1 MEATD
6 EPVQLV
12 ERVAALDI
20 GKAAL
25 VACIRVPHER
35 TLGRR
40 RQEVTEYATT
50 TGALL
55 QLADRLRH
63 LAVTR
68 VAMEATSDYWKP
80 VFYLLEAEG
89 FECWLLNATHVKN
102 VPGRPKT
109 DNLDAVWLAK
119 VVERGM
125 CAPSF
130 VPPKP
135 IRRLRDLTRYRR
147 SLIRDRTREKQ
158 RLEKLLEDAQIKLS
172 VVASDMFG
180 VSGRAILAALIAG
193 QRDPAVLAELARGR
207 LRTKISQLREALT
220 GHFDDNHALLCA
232 KMLDRVDALTTDI
245 DELSTAIETAISPY
259 AAQVSQLDEVT
270 GIGARCAQEIIAE
283 IGVDMTVFPTAA
295 HLASWARFAPRANQS
310 AGKTKPAT
318 TGKGNPWLASTLGEI
333 TAVLAR
339 SDTFLGERYRR
350 LSRRRGKLRAIV
362 ATGNSTLTVVW
373 HLLNDPTAHYHD
385 LGHDFHD
392 TRYHQRHQH
401 NLITQLERITGQKVT
416 LTTRDEPT
424 AA

>member
-1 MEATD
+1 MEAT
-6 EPVQLV
+6 EETAELV
-12 ERVAALDI
+12 GRVAALDI
-20 GKAAL
+20 GKAVL
-25 VACIRVPHER
+25 TACIRIPHEN
-35 TLGRR
+35 TAGRR
-40 RQEVTEYATT
+40 RQEVAEYATT
-50 TGALL
+50 TAALL
-55 QLADRLRH
+55 RLADRMRE

-109 DNLDAVWLAK
+109 DKLDAVWLAK

-180 VSGRAILAALIAG
+180 VSGRAILAALIDG
-193 QRDPAVLAELARGR
+193 QRDPQILAEMARGR
-207 LRTKISQLREALT
+207 LRAKIPQLREALT
-220 GHFDDNHALLCA
+220 GHFADHHGLLCA
-232 KMLDRVDALTTDI
+232 KMLERIDALTADI
-245 DELSTAIETAISPY
+245 ADLSTTIEDAISPY
-259 AAQVSQLDEVT
+259 NAQVAQLDEVT
-270 GIGARCAQEIIAE
+270 GIGLSCAQELIAE
-283 IGVDMTVFPTAA
+283 LGVDMNVFPTAA
-295 HLASWARFAPRANQS
+295 HLASWARFAPRTKQS
-310 AGKTKPAT
+310 AGRTKPAT

-350 LSRRRGKLRAIV
+350 LSRRRGKMRAIV
-362 ATGNSTLTVVW
+362 ATGNSILTVVW
-373 HLLNDPTAHYHD
+373 HLLADPTAHYHD
-385 LGHDFHD
+385 LGAGFHD
-392 TRYHQRHQH
+392 SRYHQRHQH
-401 NLITQLERITGQKVT
+401 NLIHQLERLTGQRVS
-416 LTTRDEPT
+416 LTARDEPVLT
-424 AA
+424 

>member
-1 MEATD
+1 VERTD
-6 EPVQLV
+6 ETDQLV
-12 ERVAALDI
+12 TRVAALDI
-20 GKAAL
+20 GKANL
-25 VACIRVPHER
+25 MACIRVPSEPD
-35 TLGRR
+35 GSRR
-40 RQEVTEYATT
+40 RQEVNEYATT

-55 QLADRLRH
+55 RLADRLRE
-63 LAVTR
+63 LGVTR

-89 FECWLLNATHVKN
+89 LQCWLLNATHVKN

-109 DNLDAVWLAK
+109 DKLDAVWLAK

-193 QRDPAVLAELARGR
+193 QRDPVVLAELARGR
-207 LRTKISQLREALT
+207 LRSKINQLREALT
-220 GHFDDNHALLCA
+220 GHFQDHHALLCA
-232 KMLDRVDALTTDI
+232 KMLDRVDVMTADI
-245 DELSTAIETAISPY
+245 AEVSTAIEAAISPY
-259 AAQVSQLDEVT
+259 EAQVTQLDEVT
-270 GIGARCAQEIIAE
+270 GIGITCAQELIAE
-283 IGVDMTVFPTAA
+283 LGVDMTVFPTAA

-362 ATGNSTLTVVW
+362 ATGNSILTVVW
-373 HLLNDPTAHYHD
+373 HLLNDPDARYHD
-385 LGHDFHD
+385 LGADFHD

-401 NLITQLERITGQKVT
+401 NLITQLERVTGQKVT
-416 LTTRDEPT
+416 LTAHDQPT